1 MFTQGLAPGLA
12 QGLAPGL
19 ALGLAQGLALGL
31 AQGLALGLG
40 QPPPY
45 DEIRYLSIP
54 LIIYEGTRT

>member
-1 MFTQGLAPGLA
+1 MFT